1 MKTKTP
7 LEADDVSRPLDP
19 AERDELAAFLSSAAV
34 APSALTLEG
43 MDGFLCA
50 LATGPE
56 PLPASEWL
64 PWVWGSDKEP
74 QYDSDAQAHRILI
87 LMLRHGNSVRDR
99 VPKNPVTESGGF
111 VPLLADLATDSEYGQ
126 RWASG
131 FMRGMSPYQDDW
143 MAALKNPNFHATFL
157 PILLLA
163 HGTNLD
169 WVDEEVTPE
178 KRRHLADMLPMSVH
192 MIWSYW
198 REQNRHTPMG
208 DTATQPPM
216 DESQID
222 RDALC
227 PCGSGKP
234 FKHCCLH

>member
-1 MKTKTP
+1 MAFSARWLRGRDP
-7 LEADDVSRPLDP
+7 CRRPSGCP
-19 AERDELAAFLSSAAV
+19 
-34 APSALTLEG
+34 
-43 MDGFLCA
+43 GF
-50 LATGPE
+50 G
-56 PLPASEWL
+56 
-64 PWVWGSDKEP
+64 GSDKEP
-74 QYDSDAQAHRILI
+74 QYDSDAQAHRILT
-87 LMLRHGNSVRDR
+87 LMLRHWNSIRDR

-111 VPLLADLATDSEYGQ
+111 VPLLADVATDSEYGQ
-126 RWASG
+126 RLASG

-143 MAALKNPNFHATFL
+143 MAALKNPNFHGTFL

-169 WVDEEVTPE
+169 WVDEDITPE
-178 KRRHLADMLPMSVH
+178 KRRHFADMLPMSVH

-198 REQNRHTPMG
+198 REQNRHTPMSN
-208 DTATQPPM
+208 TATQPQM

-222 RDALC
+222 RNALC